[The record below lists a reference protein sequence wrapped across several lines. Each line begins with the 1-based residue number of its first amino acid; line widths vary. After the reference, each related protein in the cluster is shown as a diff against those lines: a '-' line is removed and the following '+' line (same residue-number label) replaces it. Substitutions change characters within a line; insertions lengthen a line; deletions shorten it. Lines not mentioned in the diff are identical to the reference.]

1 MSIVILLTLAAGI
14 LVGIFLPQDFGG
26 VIENLSSI
34 MLLLLIFSV
43 GIDIGLNREVL
54 RRIKRLGVRILL
66 IPLGIIAGSLLGGA
80 LAAVVLRSDLR
91 ESLAITSGLGWYS
104 LSGILLTEAG
114 NPVAGSI
121 SFLSNVIREMIT
133 FVAVPFLA
141 SHMNAY

>member
-1 MSIVILLTLAAGI
+1 MKKILLTLAAGI

-104 LSGILLTEAG
+104 LSA
-114 NPVAGSI
+114 P
-121 SFLSNVIREMIT
+121 
-133 FVAVPFLA
+133 LA
-141 SHMNAY
+141 SLVR